1 MASFPSRHPY
11 LFAVVLWPVLI
22 IAGILG
28 TALLFKGVFSPGSD
42 TIFASQGPSIAVVAI
57 KGVMV
62 DAEKTITALTECR
75 KNEDIK
81 AVILRIDSPG
91 GVVGAAQEIFTEVR
105 RTDAKKPVIAS
116 LGAVAASGGYYAAIG
131 ARKIIASPGT
141 VTGSIGVILRLADL
155 SSLYDKIGYQSQV
168 VASGALKDTGN
179 TARPLSQKERE
190 MLDNVISNMHD
201 QFIHAVVK
209 RRGLEMGRARTLAD
223 GRVYTGE
230 QALREKLVDA
240 LGNFTDAVQDAAK
253 MGGID
258 ELFPRIVRERER
270 KFSLAK
276 FFTAG
281 TETAAAFFSAR
292 TPAFSYLLQLI

>member
-11 LFAVVLWPVLI
+11 LFAVLLCPVLLI
-22 IAGILG
+22 TGSLG
-28 TALLFKGVFSPGSD
+28 MVLLFKGVFSLDND
-42 TIFASQGPSIAVVAI
+42 TTFASQGPSIAVVAI

-62 DAEKTITALTECR
+62 DPEKTIAALTECR
-75 KNEDIK
+75 KNKEIK
-81 AVILRIDSPG
+81 AVILRINSPG

-105 RTDAKKPVIAS
+105 RTDAEKPVIAS

-168 VASGALKDTGN
+168 IASGDLKDTGN
-179 TARPLSQKERE
+179 MARPLTQKERE
-190 MLDNVISNMHD
+190 MLDHVVTNMHD
-201 QFIHAVVK
+201 QFIHAIVK
-209 RRGLEMGRARTLAD
+209 YRGLEMDQARTLAD

-230 QALREKLVDA
+230 QALQEKLIDA

-258 ELFPRIVRERER
+258 DLFPRIVREQER

-276 FFTAG
+276 LFTAG
-281 TETAAAFFSAR
+281 TETVAALFSAR
-292 TPAFSYLLQLI
+292 TPAFSYLLQL